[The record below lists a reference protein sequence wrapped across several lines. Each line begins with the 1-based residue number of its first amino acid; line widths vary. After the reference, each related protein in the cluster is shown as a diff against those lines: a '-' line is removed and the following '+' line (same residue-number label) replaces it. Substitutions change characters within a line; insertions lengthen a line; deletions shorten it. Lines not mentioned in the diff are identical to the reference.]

1 MNRDRRNT
9 TAQFAIVLLS
19 ALLYS
24 GAAATAQTPAACG
37 IDGYRAIARRW
48 DAVLGTGWELRQN
61 CAHPEWPARS
71 IAVNSVAVNPA
82 QYTGLVES
90 SAPPKYARPLLVRA
104 GDTVRLWLQ
113 DEKVRI
119 EMTGVAE
126 QSARDGEPVVVRVT
140 HQSDDAGLTV
150 ERIAGIVRAP
160 GDVEMER

>member
-1 MNRDRRNT
+1 
-9 TAQFAIVLLS
+9 
-19 ALLYS
+19 
-24 GAAATAQTPAACG
+24 
-37 IDGYRAIARRW
+37 
-48 DAVLGTGWELRQN
+48 
-61 CAHPEWPARS
+61 
-71 IAVNSVAVNPA
+71 VAVNPA

-104 GDTVRLWLQ
+104 GDTVRLCLQ